1 MRRKPLLIVM
11 TVILAFSMLLAACG
25 GNDKANE
32 PANTGNTNNSSNSN
46 TPPADQPA
54 DEPIVEPVKD
64 LSGTLEL
71 WQFDPGFFVEQKAAF
86 EAKYPKVTV
95 NLTSMDWG
103 EMHDQLFATIA
114 AGTGGP
120 DLAFIEGGKWKMFN
134 NTDGLEDLLQQ
145 PYDVGQFRDEF
156 TDANWNRWVSVDGK
170 KMLGMPWDTPPAM
183 TFYRADILEENGFPS
198 DPAELMAY
206 MADADNVLNMIRTL
220 KAKGI
225 YLFEWRDSVIGLMN
239 SGISF
244 FDKDL
249 NYRRNT
255 DNFVKSFDIAKT
267 ITQEELYIG
276 QGIWGE
282 EGQQSI
288 KNGKLISIFLGSWGI
303 SQTRNWGGPEQEG
316 KWRVTGLPFG
326 AYGGSGGS
334 TVSILSQSKN
344 KELAW
349 EFIKFAL
356 ASEEGQKI
364 FTEKGIMPGW
374 KPAWDL
380 PEFKDKK
387 EPYLGGENINLV
399 AATLLDKV
407 PPSFETPLDDKANE
421 IWSAGINEL
430 LDKNL
435 DSKAQLQKIEDDIMA
450 AVSVERQKL
459 LDARK

>member
-1 MRRKPLLIVM
+1 MRRKSLLIVM

-32 PANTGNTNNSSNSN
+32 PANNSGNS
-46 TPPADQPA
+46 TPANQPADVPA
-54 DEPIVEPVKD
+54 DEPAVEPVKD
-64 LSGTLEL
+64 LSGTLEM
-71 WQFDPGFFVEQKAAF
+71 WMWDPEFFVEQKAAF
-86 EAKYPKVTV
+86 EAKYPKVKINITA
-95 NLTSMDWG
+95 SGYD
-103 EMHDQLFATIA
+103 EFHDQLLAALA

-120 DLAFIEGGKWKMFN
+120 DLAMIEGGKWKMFN
-134 NTDGLEDLLQQ
+134 NIDGLDDLLQQ
-145 PYDVGQFRDEF
+145 PYDVGQLRNDF

-183 TFYRADILEENGFPS
+183 TFYRKDILEENGFPS
-198 DPAELMAY
+198 EPVELMAF
-206 MADADNVLNMIRTL
+206 MSDADNVLNMLRTL

-225 YLFEWRDSVIGLMN
+225 YMYEWRDSVIGQMN
-239 SGISF
+239 SGVSF

-249 NYRRNT
+249 NYRRNS
-255 DNFVKSFDIAKT
+255 DNFVKAFDLAKT
-267 ITQEELYIG
+267 VTQEELYLG
-276 QGIWGE
+276 QGIWGA

-303 SQTRNWGGPEQEG
+303 GQTRDWGGPEQEG
-316 KWRVTGLPFG
+316 KWRATGLPFG
-326 AYGGSGGS
+326 AFGGSGGS

-349 EFIKFAL
+349 EFVKFTL

-374 KPAWDL
+374 KPAWELDA
-380 PEFKDKK
+380 FKKRN
-387 EPYLGGENINLV
+387 EPYLANQNLNLV

-407 PPSFETPLDDKANE
+407 PPSFETPLDNMAAD
-421 IWSAGINEL
+421 IWNAGVNEL

-435 DSKAQLQKIEDDIMA
+435 DSKAQLQKIEEDIMA
-450 AVSVERQKL
+450 AVSLERQKL